1 MVSRRTCTWA
11 GSVVEVRTL
20 PEIKG
25 NQHRTFFTGMGEQT
39 KGWLQAAQYKG
50 RSGARGFS
58 CPADSATSTDARSP
72 SPPEFTMLL
81 AEFRSFHVHV
91 RPGALGSHGIG
102 ASLVAEMSSRL
113 QAHYTTIREHMASN
127 QRAVLA
133 LNYGGE
139 WPGRR
144 FVAEVEQLVHSC
156 GIDASR
162 VIFLHYNMGV
172 ILESERRR
180 PSTME
185 YVQRHWGPLLEWLDH
200 SPGRRSS
207 GPELRI
213 RQSYWNFYIER
224 TMVTATKNEAVR
236 RHVATNALCNR
247 SRALHDRLRKRLGS
261 GDAASTKD
269 AFLFLGGIAKDF
281 RGLVTLEMLRR
292 GLLSHGRWSAGRYS
306 FCNTIRNA
314 DVPQSLLSAGPFSS
328 HDVRALLANGSLVRS
343 LCSELPKVLD
353 VAPDVKTSKTEFDS
367 PHQLWR
373 DTRFAVVFETTVE
386 TAFGPDSFSY
396 VTEKALKPLLNLRPF
411 VMIGSAGTLAT
422 LRSLGFRSFGSVIN
436 ESYDGIGAS
445 DVRAYSA
452 LDEAERLV
460 QLPDSAWWPSIETV
474 VHNQRHLLCG
484 GLRKDLAAHAEHAL
498 SLAQSIATGR
508 EPPTSARHHANASV
522 STLKR
527 REKRSPSSR
536 VTSHKLE

>member
-1 MVSRRTCTWA
+1 MASRRMCTWA
-11 GSVVEVRTL
+11 GSMVEVLTL

-25 NQHRTFFTGMGEQT
+25 NQHRIYFTGIGEQT

-58 CPADSATSTDARSP
+58 CPADSVTDARNRSAP
-72 SPPEFTMLL
+72 AFTLLL

-102 ASLVAEMSSRL
+102 ASLVVEMGAHL
-113 QAHYTTIREHMASN
+113 KAHYTTIQEHMASS

-144 FVAEVEQLVHSC
+144 FVAEVEQLLQSC

-162 VIFLHYNMGV
+162 VIFLHYNMGA
-172 ILESERRR
+172 ILEDERRR
-180 PSTME
+180 PSTTD
-185 YVQRHWGPLLEWLDH
+185 YAQRYWAPLLEWLDH
-200 SPGRRSS
+200 TPSERSS
-207 GPELRI
+207 GPGLRI

-236 RHVATNALCNR
+236 RHVATNSLCNR
-247 SRALHDRLRKRLGS
+247 STMLHDQLYERLSS
-261 GDAASTKD
+261 GNAVAKD
-269 AFLFLGGIAKDF
+269 AFLLLGGVAKDF

-292 GLLSHGRWSAGRYS
+292 GLLSRGRWSAGKYS
-306 FCNTIRNA
+306 FCNSIRNA
-314 DVPQSLLSAGPFSS
+314 DMPQTLLSAGPFSS
-328 HDVRALLANGSLVRS
+328 HYARALLANRSLVRS
-343 LCSELPKVLD
+343 LCTELPKVLD
-353 VAPDVKTSKTEFDS
+353 VAPDVKTPKTEFDS

-386 TAFGPDSFSY
+386 TASGPDSFSY

-422 LRSLGFRSFGSVIN
+422 LRSLGFRSFGSVVN
-436 ESYDGIGAS
+436 ESYDGISAR

-460 QLPDSAWWPSIETV
+460 QLPDSAWRPSIETV

-484 GLRKDLAAHAEHAL
+484 GLRKELAAHAERAL
-498 SLAQSIATGR
+498 SLAQTMATGL
-508 EPPTSARHHANASV
+508 EPPTPARHKHANASA
-522 STLKR
+522 
-527 REKRSPSSR
+527 SSSKAR
-536 VTSHKLE
+536 DKIKKPKTSHSHKS

>member
-1 MVSRRTCTWA
+1 MAGRRMCNWG

-25 NQHRTFFTGMGEQT
+25 NQHRTYFTGRGEQT
-39 KGWLQAAQYKG
+39 KSWLQAAQYK

-58 CPADSATSTDARSP
+58 CPSDPATSTNAHNLSTP
-72 SPPEFTMLL
+72 AFTLLL

-91 RPGALGSHGIG
+91 RAGALGSHGIG
-102 ASLVAEMSSRL
+102 ASLVADMSARL
-113 QAHYTTIREHMASN
+113 HAHYTTIREHMASN
-127 QRAVLA
+127 QRAVLV

-162 VIFLHYNMGV
+162 VIFLHYNMGA

-180 PSTME
+180 PETME
-185 YVQRHWGPLLEWLDH
+185 YAKRHWAPLLEWLDQA
-200 SPGRRSS
+200 PGGRS
-207 GPELRI
+207 GRPGLRI

-224 TMVTATKNEAVR
+224 TMVAATKNEAVR
-236 RHVATNALCNR
+236 RHVATNTLCTG
-247 SRALHDRLRKRLGS
+247 SRALHDRLRKRLS
-261 GDAASTKD
+261 SSNAASTD
-269 AFLFLGGIAKDF
+269 AFLLLGGLAKDF

-292 GLLSHGRWSAGRYS
+292 GLLSHGRWSAGKFS
-306 FCNTIRNA
+306 VCNTIRNA
-314 DVPQSLLSAGPFSS
+314 DMPQALLSAGPFST
-328 HDVRALLANGSLVRS
+328 HDVRALLANRSLVRS
-343 LCSELPKVLD
+343 LCNELPKVLD
-353 VAPDVKTSKTEFDS
+353 VAPDVKTPKTEFDS
-367 PHQLWR
+367 SHQMWR
-373 DTRFAVVFETTVE
+373 DTRFAVVFETTIE

-411 VMIGSAGTLAT
+411 VMLGSAGTLAT

-445 DVRAYSA
+445 NVRASSV

-498 SLAQSIATGR
+498 NLAQAMATGL
-508 EPPTSARHHANASV
+508 EPPTPTRHHANASV
-522 STLKR
+522 SVSSKKA
-527 REKRSPSSR
+527 REKKPKS
-536 VTSHKLE
+536 SHKTSTS